1 MGAEAVPC
9 LGWSVQHAQLVGQ
22 LLVAL
27 LYPLTGL
34 LGDNAYLLSRAEEN
48 LGIAQLELV
57 DLLGGINAC
66 HQTFLI
72 IV

>member
-1 MGAEAVPC
+1 MQHS
-9 LGWSVQHAQLVGQ
+9 GWSVQQAQLVGQ
-22 LLVAL
+22 LFVTL

-34 LGDNAYLLSRAEEN
+34 LGADTYLLGRAEEN

-66 HQTFLI
+66 HQTFLK
-72 IV
+72 